1 MVASKQ
7 WIIEQI
13 YEDWGESPQSEI
25 CIAVLNYLLSVPVH
39 TLQHITYGSL
49 RIVVGSQ
56 YSNQDMLKAIQYLC
70 GDCINLLEAK
80 FELIE
85 NDNDIFELSN
95 DEVSLAKE
103 TGKLF
108 HPETGELVSNFKE
121 KVFMYFKP
129 TSIVQLLPTKNV
141 NR

>member
-1 MVASKQ
+1 MVVSKQ
-7 WIIEQI
+7 WIIKQI
-13 YEDWGESPQSEI
+13 YEDWGDNPQSEI
-25 CIAVLNYLLSVPVH
+25 CIAVLNYLLRVPVH
-39 TLQHITYGSL
+39 TLRHITYGSL
-49 RIVVGSQ
+49 RKVVGSQ
-56 YSNQDMLKAIQYLC
+56 YSDQDMLKAIQYLC
-70 GDCINLLEAK
+70 GDHIGLLEAK

-95 DEVSLAKE
+95 DEVSLAEK
-103 TGKLF
+103 TGELF

-129 TSIVQLLPTKNV
+129 TSVVQLLSSKNV